1 MSNNP
6 DYLFSD
12 FFEEMF
18 DFVIPFWY
26 DDFCQ
31 GDTETMTKEVAMRTK
46 HMTDK
51 MQEAWDNVEE
61 AIEDAHLVAF
71 DGCHKIYLA
80 MDEVE
85 AKWFA
90 DNYNGTN
97 CDDRTFRGTP
107 EEMLAMVEEWYNESC
122 ALKFVQAVSHNE
134 ENPNAG
140 YVSLVDQGLED
151 ENDPCE
157 DCGYSDCSGGCD
169 DEEEDDEDDE

>member
-1 MSNNP
+1 M
-6 DYLFSD
+6 
-12 FFEEMF
+12 
-18 DFVIPFWY
+18 
-26 DDFCQ
+26 
-31 GDTETMTKEVAMRTK
+31 
-46 HMTDK
+46 
-51 MQEAWDNVEE
+51 
-61 AIEDAHLVAF
+61 AF

-90 DNYNGTN
+90 ENYNGVH
-97 CDDRTFRGTP
+97 CDGNQTFRGTP

-140 YVSLVDQGLED
+140 YISLVDQGLED
-151 ENDPCE
+151 ESDPCE

-169 DEEEDDEDDE
+169 DDDEDEDDE